1 MIRALFRALYR
12 WHLRGQIVELEL
24 AIATERKRHTEF
36 ERAIYCWNWEI
47 TRLQQK
53 LERAGGKK
61 TRSLQFGLSGI
72 RKTGEAGRGGAERS
86 NAR

>member
-1 MIRALFRALYR
+1 MIRPLFRALYR
-12 WHLRGQIVELEL
+12 WHLRGQIIELEL

-53 LERAGGKK
+53 LERAGGSK
-61 TRSLQFGLSGI
+61 TKRAQFALAGL
-72 RKTGEAGRGGAERS
+72 KERQL
-86 NAR
+86 